1 MVRWGLVGLIPV
13 PASMAVADLRVEFA
27 ISVRAVWEVV
37 VLAAVVSAEV
47 PVESIVLVMLVMVLK
62 VTVGRMEWM
71 KMTPKKEGL
80 LARSQWLERKVS

>member
-1 MVRWGLVGLIPV
+1 
-13 PASMAVADLRVEFA
+13 MAVADLRVEFA

-47 PVESIVLVMLVMVLK
+47 PVESIVLVLLVMLVMVLK